1 VAIYIRQE
9 AMGLSDFTDMSLRAR
24 YERGNLYTPGS
35 NGIVGL
41 YPTRHC
47 ERGTSVAISTRQVS
61 NYLLICGMVFQR
73 GGCVYILTNKMHTVL
88 YIGVTSDITGRIF
101 EHKNKVHAKSFTAR
115 YNCDKLVYYYFYP
128 HIEEAIAA
136 EKILKDRS
144 RAYKNQLIGL
154 TNPEWIDLYSSIDE

>member
-1 VAIYIRQE
+1 
-9 AMGLSDFTDMSLRAR
+9 
-24 YERGNLYTPGS
+24 
-35 NGIVGL
+35 
-41 YPTRHC
+41 
-47 ERGTSVAISTRQVS
+47 
-61 NYLLICGMVFQR
+61 MVFQR

-154 TNPEWIDLYSSIDE
+154 TNPEWIDLYASIDE